1 MGGVVV
7 FEKIK
12 IKLVLYF
19 MGSSYVFVSSIS
31 FNFSFEELVYDGL
44 SISSVYLVLVVSS
57 IVFYDFRKFIVKKIV
72 LMMVKIIKVFKN
84 RFFWW

>member
-19 MGSSYVFVSSIS
+19 MGSSYVFVSSNS

-84 RFFWW
+84 RFF